1 VARPLG
7 LGSKSVRSGL
17 VEYAVRTA
25 VNSGSKLVIFVL
37 GTTHSHDFVVVIGPL
52 WMAVAYLLGQYV
64 VSQLVGG
71 VGRKPSHDAQ

>member
-1 VARPLG
+1 MARPLG

-25 VNSGSKLVIFVL
+25 VKSGSKLVIFVL
-37 GTTHSHDFVVVIGPL
+37 GTTHSHDFVVVIGRL

-71 VGRKPSHDAQ
+71 VARKPSHDAQ

>member
-1 VARPLG
+1 
-7 LGSKSVRSGL
+7 
-17 VEYAVRTA
+17 
-25 VNSGSKLVIFVL
+25 VIFVL
-37 GTTHSHDFVVVIGPL
+37 GTAHSHDFVVVIGRL